1 MGDFAEAWHAAGELT
16 LLQGQ
21 QVTLVQA
28 VHGASTHPPVK
39 VVHSLSLGQ
48 STALGFMHQ
57 NVKHSLY
64 SNTNPCTLTPIV
76 YRQSQNHA
84 VQTQGAASKTTF
96 SPLMEPG
103 TIEGFLKDWQ
113 ESLALKTPPS

>member
-1 MGDFAEAWHAAGELT
+1 MGDFAKAWHAAGELT

-28 VHGASTHPPVK
+28 VHGVSTHPPVK
-39 VVHSLSLGQ
+39 VVHSLSLRQ
-48 STALGFMHQ
+48 STALGFIQQH
-57 NVKHSLY
+57 VKYSLY
-64 SNTNPCTLTPIV
+64 SNTCTLTPIV

-113 ESLALKTPPS
+113 ESLASKTPPS